1 MSGKNEQ
8 GKMDVTQKNGMM
20 ILFQI
25 HSAWQLFL
33 VNEDRSIALRFRR
46 TIDRPKTTTYITHTV
61 FNAPLHQHSKPNRT
75 IVTGYSSGMCSSE
88 MPLALNLTSSFLDW
102 SQQQGTDLRK
112 SGIQEGARLCGYVNT
127 WKAAVDAGIEDIPKV
142 KLEATH
148 HHALDI
154 VKMDLLKKYAA
165 EQDNRRAESRVVL
178 PKEGKQ
184 SIARESDQIGG
195 AEPKA

>member
-8 GKMDVTQKNGMM
+8 GKMDVKQKNV
-20 ILFQI
+20 L
-25 HSAWQLFL
+25 
-33 VNEDRSIALRFRR
+33 
-46 TIDRPKTTTYITHTV
+46 
-61 FNAPLHQHSKPNRT
+61 NAPLHQHSAPSRT

-112 SGIQEGARLCGYVNT
+112 SGIKEGSRLCGYVST
-127 WKAAVDAGIEDIPKV
+127 WKAAVDAGIDDIPKV

-154 VKMDLLKKYAA
+154 IGLDTLKKYAA

-184 SIARESDQIGG
+184 SFARESDQIGG
-195 AEPKA
+195 KEPKA